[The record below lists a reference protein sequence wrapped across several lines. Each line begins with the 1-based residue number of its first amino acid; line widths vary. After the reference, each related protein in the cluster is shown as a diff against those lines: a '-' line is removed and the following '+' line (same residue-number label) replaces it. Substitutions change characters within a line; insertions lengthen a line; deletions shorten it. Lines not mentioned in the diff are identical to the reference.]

1 MHDPTNPSQ
10 FLRRKDK
17 RRSVQLSAIAQ
28 CHGISRAIEIVDFSN
43 AGLRIDKV
51 KGLAAGDH
59 VRISFTPDI
68 SVEGTIAWLVWHK
81 AGLQFTQALKQD
93 DPAYRF
99 LLERAAFIEQA
110 HVRAIGSLAQRD
122 VQKLL
127 ETDLTVVSTQN
138 EVSDRLRN

>member
-1 MHDPTNPSQ
+1 MHDSSMSGRFSGQ

-17 RRSVQLSAIAQ
+17 RRSVQFNAIAE
-28 CHGISRAIEIVDFSN
+28 CHGIARAIEVVDFSS

-51 KGLAAGDH
+51 TGLAAGDRLT
-59 VRISFTPDI
+59 VSFTPDV

-81 AGLQFTQALKQD
+81 AGLHFNQPLKQD

-110 HVRAIGSLAQRD
+110 HVRAISSLAQRD
-122 VQKLL
+122 AQKLH
-127 ETDLTVVSTQN
+127 ETDTT
-138 EVSDRLRN
+138 